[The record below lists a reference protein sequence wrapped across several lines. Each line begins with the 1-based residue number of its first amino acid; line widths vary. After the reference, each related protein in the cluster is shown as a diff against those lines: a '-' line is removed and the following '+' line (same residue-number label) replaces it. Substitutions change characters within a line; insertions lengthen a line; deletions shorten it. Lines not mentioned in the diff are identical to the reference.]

1 MAYMH
6 GNLALQPKKRP
17 EEEQQHS
24 YKETR
29 HVVVRRKSLPVQ
41 EKLLY
46 LLTILVCVMVAG
58 VIIYR
63 YAEIY
68 QTNMQV
74 QQLTAQYET
83 LNVEIKEMQRKVEQ
97 LGNPEIIRQKA
108 LDAGMVRSDQ
118 RISLQLGETTNQMAL
133 RD

>member
-24 YKETR
+24 YREKK

-46 LLTILVCVMVAG
+46 LVTVLVCVIVSC
-58 VIIYR
+58 VIIFR
-63 YAEIY
+63 YAEVY
-68 QTNMQV
+68 QTNLQV
-74 QQLTAQYET
+74 QEMTSQYET

-97 LGNPEIIRQKA
+97 LSSPDLIREKA
-108 LDAGMVRSDQ
+108 MAQGMVQSDH
-118 RISLQLGETTNQMAL
+118 RISLQVGETRSQMAL
-133 RD
+133 KD